1 MSRYD
6 LIAEAMRLLSEAGVD
21 DETLRR
27 WEERAIRRAAHLDRC
42 NRAQQLLPFGAKRAA
57 DAIGCSIRN
66 VYYLA
71 KAGEQK
77 MKRTA

>member
-6 LIAEAMRLLSEAGVD
+6 LIADAIRLLSEAGVD

-27 WEERAIRRAAHLDRC
+27 WEGRAIRRAAYLDRC
-42 NRAQQLLPFGAKRAA
+42 NRAHQLLPFGAKRAA

-71 KAGEQK
+71 KAGSRK
-77 MKRTA
+77 